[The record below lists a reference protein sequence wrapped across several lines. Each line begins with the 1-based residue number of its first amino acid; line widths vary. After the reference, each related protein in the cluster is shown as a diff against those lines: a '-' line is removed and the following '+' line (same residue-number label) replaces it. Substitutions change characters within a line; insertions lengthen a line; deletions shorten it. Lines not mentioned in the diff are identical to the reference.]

1 MASMNTALHP
11 EVLLLRTDDQQRE
24 LPLGTEGVRRYVWE
38 GRYGAILIEVIEQQ
52 VYVNGRL
59 VEHSDPRR
67 SSAERD

>member
-1 MASMNTALHP
+1 MASMNPALHP

-24 LPLGTEGVRRYVWE
+24 LALGTEGVLRYVWE

>member
-1 MASMNTALHP
+1 MASMNAALHP

-24 LPLGTEGVRRYVWE
+24 LPLGTEGVLRYVWE

-59 VEHSDPRR
+59 VEHGDPRR
-67 SSAERD
+67 SSTERD